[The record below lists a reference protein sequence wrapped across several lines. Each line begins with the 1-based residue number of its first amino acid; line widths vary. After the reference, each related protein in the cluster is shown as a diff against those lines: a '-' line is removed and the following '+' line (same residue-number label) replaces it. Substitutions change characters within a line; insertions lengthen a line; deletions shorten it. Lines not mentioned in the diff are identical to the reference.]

1 MNSPIVIRA
10 DASTRIGTGHVMR
23 CLALAQAWQDSCG
36 RPLFAMSMDAP
47 ALVDRLKSEGMEV
60 VHLSAEPGSLEDAE
74 MTADLAKKM
83 GAAWVVV
90 DGYHFGSDYQRIIKE
105 SGLRL
110 LFIDDNGHADHY
122 YADIVLNQNL
132 HANEELYKNREPYT
146 KLLLGTEYVLLRREF
161 WPWRGWKREIPEV
174 ACKVLVTLGGS
185 DPDNVTL
192 KVIQAL
198 LQIEQLVA
206 VVVLGGS
213 NPHYEELLSSLEDNP
228 AIDLKKNVNNMPDLF
243 AWADLAIS
251 SAGTTT
257 WELAFMGLP
266 SLIIIL
272 AENQVK
278 VAGQLDSAG
287 IAKNLGWHNRLDPP
301 DISQGISSILSDADA
316 RASMAK
322 LGRRTID
329 GFGVDKALIALSEGS
344 IRLRIACGT
353 DCQQVYEWANDPDS
367 RASSFSTDPISWKE
381 HVLWFEDKVRD
392 PDSILY
398 IVQDVQNNSLGIV
411 RFDLDGPYATISI
424 NLDRS
429 ARGRSLAS
437 PIITRAVENLFA
449 EREIYGVNAFIRP
462 NNIKSIRA
470 FENSGFSFDDYKTV
484 KGIEALQ
491 YIRKWPFERGGC
503 HRRQE

>member
-1 MNSPIVIRA
+1 
-10 DASTRIGTGHVMR
+10 
-23 CLALAQAWQDSCG
+23 
-36 RPLFAMSMDAP
+36 MSMDAP